1 MKGMRLV
8 FGSAI
13 IAVGLLVSGCVSSGY
28 GPGPVYYGGYGG
40 VYSGRYVYAQP
51 RVVPAPRYRNQR
63 AYYRSR
69 PVYQARPVYPVRP
82 GYRPHPGNR
91 PPPVYRPRTGDTPQ
105 QADPRT
111 RVYFSSPDRGPPPDP
126 YRR

>member
-1 MKGMRLV
+1 MKIPRLV

-13 IAVGLLVSGCVSSGY
+13 MAVGLFVSGCVSSGY

-40 VYSGRYVYAQP
+40 AYSGRYVYTQP

-63 AYYRSR
+63 VYRPR
-69 PVYQARPVYPVRP
+69 PVYQARPVYPAP
-82 GYRPHPGNR
+82 PQYRPTRGDR
-91 PPPVYRPRTGDTPQ
+91 PPPVYTPRRGDTPQ

-126 YRR
+126 YRW